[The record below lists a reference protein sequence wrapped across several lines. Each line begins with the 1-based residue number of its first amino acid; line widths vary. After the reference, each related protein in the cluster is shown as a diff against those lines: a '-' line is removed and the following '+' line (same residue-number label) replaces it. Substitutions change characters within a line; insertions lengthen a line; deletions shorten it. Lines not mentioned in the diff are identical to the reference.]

1 MKQILI
7 TALLFTFFLIF
18 NVNSGTTSFGV
29 SIINSP
35 EIKDNLDLSKK
46 KISLKNAEVKFNDGS
61 NYVGPIRKNKLHG
74 KGKLVLPDGTIF
86 EGKFKSNKFV
96 KKHSRKTRTFVKI
109 DLKKGI
115 VLENQMKVAGLS
127 KYYPAEIID
136 GEFKLSKKGEL
147 MVSQDKKNA
156 SGGDAGSGG
165 SGGSGGGGC

>member
-1 MKQILI
+1 M
-7 TALLFTFFLIF
+7 
-18 NVNSGTTSFGV
+18 
-29 SIINSP
+29 
-35 EIKDNLDLSKK
+35 
-46 KISLKNAEVKFNDGS
+46 
-61 NYVGPIRKNKLHG
+61 
-74 KGKLVLPDGTIF
+74 
-86 EGKFKSNKFV
+86 
-96 KKHSRKTRTFVKI
+96 KI